1 MAYSQLSIDKRRCIS
16 LASFNLLLTQVVIMP
31 CCVSSSILVGQLLAM
46 ETSAYINS
54 INSKHKSHLL
64 QSPSFQH
71 HDRRDLG
78 CGFVGNPD
86 IYGLGI
92 RLGVYL
98 QWLASYVSNTY
109 FTVPLGHPGLL
120 DGYLIFNSALLV
132 AIFVLTAQEPDTY
145 SAEIFIV
152 FFLIFNG
159 WSTAFPIHR
168 RQGPIRIRD
177 EFWEV
182 GPRSALTFTLNFIW
196 AIYASWFWIAG
207 VKTTFQETPCGTK
220 VFIFSKIDM
229 TPGAAGFLAA
239 RIVFGAASLFMTL
252 AMSIAVLGGLVTH
265 PRTFFSPVTE
275 SVIWDLFRPA
285 NRRRKRRRAE
295 GRRQKG
301 TQRHS
306 ETPARRP
313 GWLRLRV
320 DFIQE
325 HKTQVLE
332 NPTVSP
338 RLQQAWQFVTGRG
351 PEGYVLFLPTKML

>member
-1 MAYSQLSIDKRRCIS
+1 
-16 LASFNLLLTQVVIMP
+16 
-31 CCVSSSILVGQLLAM
+31 
-46 ETSAYINS
+46 
-54 INSKHKSHLL
+54 
-64 QSPSFQH
+64 
-71 HDRRDLG
+71 
-78 CGFVGNPD
+78 
-86 IYGLGI
+86 
-92 RLGVYL
+92 
-98 QWLASYVSNTY
+98 
-109 FTVPLGHPGLL
+109 
-120 DGYLIFNSALLV
+120 
-132 AIFVLTAQEPDTY
+132 
-145 SAEIFIV
+145 
-152 FFLIFNG
+152 
-159 WSTAFPIHR
+159 
-168 RQGPIRIRD
+168 
-177 EFWEV
+177 
-182 GPRSALTFTLNFIW
+182 
-196 AIYASWFWIAG
+196 
-207 VKTTFQETPCGTK
+207 
-220 VFIFSKIDM
+220 M

-351 PEGYVLFLPTKML
+351 PEGAEETPEAFSIRQQWYGSITLFGTILSIVAIELTISWNHITNVYSMSSTGQLIAFVVGLGPLIMTVHGVLKEKALTADSLYLEPVN